1 MTVKDLA
8 EKLRAKF
15 SDLDGKDLEF
25 IVENFFGIL
34 KKAIKKGINIE
45 LRNFG
50 RFELSK
56 TKSYFFVNPKNK
68 QKYYLPSKVRVVFKI
83 GKEFKDLLNTPF
95 IAGLDLGTQTFR
107 LILGKVNAGKLYFYK
122 SFRENVRLGEG
133 LQENGNITLEAKE
146 RAIEALRKFK
156 ELFEKY
162 KVVDYYAIGTA
173 VFRKAKNAKDLLEE
187 IEKKTSFKVKVLSP
201 EEEGRMVVEGVLYGI
216 KRLGLSLNN
225 FLVVD
230 VGGGSTEFIYFK
242 EGKLVD
248 IKSIEIGAVQLK
260 EFFNLRYPLTKR
272 VFQSLTNFVS
282 DQLKG
287 LPKDFFE
294 KIIATGGTSSL
305 MGSLDLQLI
314 KLEPVKIHGHI
325 ITADRLKKLI
335 LKLSDYPL
343 SRIKSM
349 KGMEEGREDI
359 ALPGLIILEEVLKY
373 FEKDELLISTYGIL
387 EASLLSLAKRYNSVI
402 N

>member
-15 SDLDGKDLEF
+15 SDLEEKDLEF
-25 IVENFFGIL
+25 IVENFFEIL
-34 KKAIKKGINIE
+34 KKAIRKGINIE

-56 TKSYFFVNPKNK
+56 AKPYFFVNPKNK

-107 LILGKVNAGKLYFYK
+107 LILGKVKDGKVYFYK
-122 SFRENVRLGEG
+122 SYRENVRLGEG
-133 LQENGNITLEAKE
+133 LQESGYITNEAKE
-146 RAIEALRKFK
+146 RAIEALNNFK
-156 ELFEKY
+156 KNLEQY
-162 KVVDYYAIGTA
+162 KVEEAYAIGTA
-173 VFRKAKNAKDLLEE
+173 VFRKAKNAKEVLKE
-187 IEKKTSFKVKVLSP
+187 IEERTSFKVKVLSP
-201 EEEGRMVVEGVLYGI
+201 QEEGQMVVEGVLYGI
-216 KRLGLSLNN
+216 RKLGLSLNN

-230 VGGGSTEFIYFK
+230 VGGGSTEFVYFQQ
-242 EGKLVD
+242 GKVID
-248 IKSIEIGAVQLK
+248 VKSIEIGAVQLK

-272 VFQSLTNFVS
+272 IFQSLTHYVA

-287 LPKDFFE
+287 LPKEFFE
-294 KIIATGGTSSL
+294 KIIATGGTASL
-305 MGSLDLQLI
+305 MGSLDLQLV
-314 KLEPVKIHGHI
+314 KFEPEKIHGHV
-325 ITADRLKKLI
+325 ITAERLKKLI

-343 SRIKSM
+343 SRIKNI

-359 ALPGLIILEEVLKY
+359 ALPGLIILAEVLNY
-373 FEKDELLISTYGIL
+373 FEKNKILISTYGIL
-387 EASLLSLAKRYNSVI
+387 EASLLSLAKRYNSY